1 MKTLLLL
8 LALLGCATAAS
19 AREPEFSY
27 MTLNGITQVAAI
39 AEDIPTDLI
48 AIGLK
53 PALFE
58 ERARRVLEAAGIRAV
73 TLAEALSAP
82 GAGKLRI
89 RLITNRDGYG
99 IYYFGVKLELRQ
111 KIALG
116 NPAGGFVSQVVWSDG
131 ESGQMMASE
140 FDKPLSALDRLLAR
154 LIADHQ
160 AQNGASMPAA
170 SAAASH

>member
-1 MKTLLLL
+1 MKKLLLL
-8 LALLGCATAAS
+8 IALLGATAAAP
-19 AREPEFSY
+19 ARAPEFSY
-27 MTLNGITQVAAI
+27 MALNGITQVAAI
-39 AEDIPTDLI
+39 ADDIPADLV
-48 AIGLK
+48 AMGLT
-53 PALFE
+53 PASFE
-58 ERARRVLEAAGIRAV
+58 ERARRVLEAAGIRV
-73 TLAEALSAP
+73 VSLAEAMTAP

-99 IYYFGVKLELRQ
+99 IYYFGMKLELRQ

-140 FDKPLSALDRLLAR
+140 FAKPLSALDRLLTE

-160 AQNGASMPAA
+160 AQNGASN
-170 SAAASH
+170 

>member
-1 MKTLLLL
+1 MFRLP
-8 LALLGCATAAS
+8 ALLVLLVLFGAVDGAS

-27 MTLNGITQVAAI
+27 MTLNGITQVATV

-48 AIGLK
+48 ALGLK

-58 ERARRVLEAAGIRAV
+58 DRARLALETAGIKV
-73 TLAEALSAP
+73 VPLADALTAP

-111 KIALG
+111 KIPLG
-116 NPAGGFVSQVVWSDG
+116 NPAGGFVSQAVWSDG
-131 ESGQMMASE
+131 ESGQMLASE
-140 FDKPLSALDRLLAR
+140 FDKPLSALDRLLVR
-154 LIADHQ
+154 LIADHR
-160 AQNGASMPAA
+160 AQNGAAD
-170 SAAASH
+170 